1 MTDSPAPTIAVGRP
15 IATLIN
21 VFTTTPE
28 TQAEVVEAFD
38 TLTESTMRHQ
48 RGFISASLHASDDGL
63 RVVNYAQ
70 WESAED
76 FQALFAVPEV
86 MKVFERLGELAQ
98 MDPRLYTVK
107 SVHHSA

>member
-28 TQAEVVEAFD
+28 TQADVVEAWA
-38 TLTESTMRHQ
+38 TMTESTMQHQ
-48 RGFISASLHASDDGL
+48 PGFISASVHASDDGL

-70 WESAED
+70 WESTEH
-76 FQALFAVPEV
+76 FQALFGVPEV
-86 MKVFERLGELAQ
+86 MEVFERLGTMAQ